1 MKQFTEYVPASQI
14 WSGAQDFVDEGYKP
28 GLVRGY
34 NVEVKMPDGTI
45 GWDSCCYVHST
56 PESYFLDDFYSSW
69 LSDLNQE
76 LTGRICFRGYGIEEY
91 DLIERECYINSCDAE
106 GNLL

>member
-1 MKQFTEYVPASQI
+1 MKYFTKYVPASQI
-14 WSGAQDFVDEGYKP
+14 WSGAQDFIDEGYKP

-34 NVEVKMPDGTI
+34 NVEVKMSDGTTS
-45 GWDSCCYVHST
+45 WHSCSYIHST

-69 LSDLNQE
+69 LSDLNQT
-76 LTGRICFRGYGIEEY
+76 LTGRICFRGYGKEEY
-91 DLIERECYINSCDAE
+91 DLFDKEIYIYPCDVE